1 MAQFGRGQ
9 KPGSKWV
16 ESQPKFKGEPITD
29 VPGTRCRQSAV
40 VQRFHVAFIPT
51 MIVLQPE
58 GFRTDERIA

>member
-9 KPGSKWV
+9 KSGSKWV
-16 ESQPKFKGEPITD
+16 KSQPKFNGEPFTD
-29 VPGTRCRQSAV
+29 VPRTRCRQSAV
-40 VQRFHVAFIPT
+40 VQRFNVAFIPT